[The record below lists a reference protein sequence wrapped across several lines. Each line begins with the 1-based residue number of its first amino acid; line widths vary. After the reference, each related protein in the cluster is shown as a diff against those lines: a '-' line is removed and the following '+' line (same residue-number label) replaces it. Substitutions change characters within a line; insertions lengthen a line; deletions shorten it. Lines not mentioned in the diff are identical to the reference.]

1 MYALSC
7 ALILSPLRS
16 SDSFGAI
23 VGFNGLT
30 SSLPSSFFALAASAN
45 DAVLPPANAPKPADD
60 PPNAEKAP
68 PELGGVL
75 VGVVGAPNEG
85 EPNVDFPK
93 TGPEPTALGDPNVGV
108 VEPGFVEGAGVPL
121 PPGPN
126 AEDDPKALTVA
137 GLGFE
142 NGEDD
147 GAVLPNPPNPPA
159 DLNGDD

>member
-1 MYALSC
+1 MFHGTRGLVEDLLPVGSGTFKTVRYYRTNGLENMYALSC

-16 SDSFGAI
+16 SDSFGAV

-85 EPNVDFPK
+85 EPM
-93 TGPEPTALGDPNVGV
+93 
-108 VEPGFVEGAGVPL
+108 
-121 PPGPN
+121 
-126 AEDDPKALTVA
+126 
-137 GLGFE
+137 
-142 NGEDD
+142 
-147 GAVLPNPPNPPA
+147 
-159 DLNGDD
+159 